1 MHNAHEVDVGCV
13 DVLLGQ
19 VTLRKLLSCAVYVHI
34 HTLLLLWTC
43 VHILFSAAL
52 IGFYII
58 MYIHP
63 SIYDAYVYMY
73 MYIHIHY
80 THVHM

>member
-1 MHNAHEVDVGCV
+1 MYIYIHCCFFGH
-13 DVLLGQ
+13 
-19 VTLRKLLSCAVYVHI
+19 VYY
-34 HTLLLLWTC
+34 

-63 SIYDAYVYMY
+63 SIYDAYVYMC